1 MGSNSIR
8 FRYYRRIQPSIIKF
22 FPFTFNKKTMDKK
35 QALGI
40 LKQILDAASK
50 SGLFENME
58 ASMTAAQAYNVIA
71 TEINKTDGSNTINN

>member
-1 MGSNSIR
+1 
-8 FRYYRRIQPSIIKF
+8 
-22 FPFTFNKKTMDKK
+22 MDKK

-71 TEINKTDGSNTINN
+71 TEINKTDGLHAITD

>member
-1 MGSNSIR
+1 
-8 FRYYRRIQPSIIKF
+8 
-22 FPFTFNKKTMDKK
+22 MDKK
-35 QALGI
+35 QALQI

-71 TEINKTDGSNTINN
+71 TEINKTDGLHAITD

>member
-1 MGSNSIR
+1 MCH
-8 FRYYRRIQPSIIKF
+8 QLQHKF
-22 FPFTFNKKTMDKK
+22 YFFLSPLIKKTMDKK

-58 ASMTAAQAYNVIA
+58 ASMAAAQAYNVIA
-71 TEINKTDGSNTINN
+71 TEINKIDGLHAITD

>member
-1 MGSNSIR
+1 
-8 FRYYRRIQPSIIKF
+8 
-22 FPFTFNKKTMDKK
+22 MDKK
-35 QALGI
+35 QALVI

-71 TEINKTDGSNTINN
+71 TEINKTDGLHAITD

>member
-1 MGSNSIR
+1 
-8 FRYYRRIQPSIIKF
+8 
-22 FPFTFNKKTMDKK
+22 MDKK

-58 ASMTAAQAYNVIA
+58 ASMAAAQAYNVIA
-71 TEINKTDGSNTINN
+71 TEINKTDGLHAITD

>member
-1 MGSNSIR
+1 
-8 FRYYRRIQPSIIKF
+8 
-22 FPFTFNKKTMDKK
+22 MDKK

-58 ASMTAAQAYNVIA
+58 ASMTAANAYNVIA
-71 TEINKTDGSNTINN
+71 TEINKTNGSDTIDN

>member
-1 MGSNSIR
+1 
-8 FRYYRRIQPSIIKF
+8 
-22 FPFTFNKKTMDKK
+22 MDKK

-58 ASMTAAQAYNVIA
+58 ASMTAANAYNVIA
-71 TEINKTDGSNTINN
+71 TEINKTDGSNTIDN

>member
-1 MGSNSIR
+1 
-8 FRYYRRIQPSIIKF
+8 
-22 FPFTFNKKTMDKK
+22 MDKK

-58 ASMTAAQAYNVIA
+58 ASMTAANAYNVIA

>member
-1 MGSNSIR
+1 
-8 FRYYRRIQPSIIKF
+8 
-22 FPFTFNKKTMDKK
+22 MDKK

-71 TEINKTDGSNTINN
+71 TEINKTDGLNTIDN

>member
-1 MGSNSIR
+1 
-8 FRYYRRIQPSIIKF
+8 
-22 FPFTFNKKTMDKK
+22 MDKK

>member
-1 MGSNSIR
+1 
-8 FRYYRRIQPSIIKF
+8 
-22 FPFTFNKKTMDKK
+22 MDKK

-58 ASMTAAQAYNVIA
+58 ASMTAANAFNVIA
-71 TEINKTDGSNTINN
+71 TEINKTDGLHAITD

>member
-1 MGSNSIR
+1 
-8 FRYYRRIQPSIIKF
+8 
-22 FPFTFNKKTMDKK
+22 MDKK

-58 ASMTAAQAYNVIA
+58 ASMTAAQAYNIIA
-71 TEINKTDGSNTINN
+71 IEINKIDGLHAITD